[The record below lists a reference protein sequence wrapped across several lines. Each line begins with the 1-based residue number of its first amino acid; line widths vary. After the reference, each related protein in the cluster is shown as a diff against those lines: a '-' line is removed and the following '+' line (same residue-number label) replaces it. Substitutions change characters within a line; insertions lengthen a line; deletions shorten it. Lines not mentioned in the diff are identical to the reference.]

1 MRDVCQTD
9 VGREVSAIAVAVLID
24 AVCAHDVFVWCCLDA
39 ASLYCLLEQALNGF
53 TLVSLRELV
62 TV

>member
-9 VGREVSAIAVAVLID
+9 VGRQVSVVTVAVLID

-39 ASLYCLLEQALNGF
+39 ASLYCLLEQTLNGS
-53 TLVSLRELV
+53 SL
-62 TV
+62 T